1 MFQQA
6 PMSPIF
12 DVRCVH
18 RPNSN
23 PPLHHKV
30 QGSYVKIGFFYLTS
44 CWLAKTGFLPVI
56 ERRHRVTTQVGV
68 GL

>member
-23 PPLHHKV
+23 DNTTWNFGNYTSGNPNSNPNL
-30 QGSYVKIGFFYLTS
+30 VK
-44 CWLAKTGFLPVI
+44 
-56 ERRHRVTTQVGV
+56 R
-68 GL
+68 